1 MIIQARA
8 PLRLGMAGGG
18 TDVSPYCD
26 KYGGYVLNASIDR
39 YAYTV
44 IKTLEQPIVKFA
56 ATDLNIE
63 VHNELLPYFELDGI
77 LDLHKAVYN
86 HIIKNYNNGV
96 PISMEVSTFCD
107 APIGSGLGA
116 SSTLVV
122 SMIRAFIEFLNLS
135 LDDYSIA
142 HLAYQ
147 IERVDCKFSGG
158 RQDQYSAVF
167 GGFNFMEFYD
177 DNRAIITPL
186 RVKNWILNELEAS
199 LVIFYVGVSRESS
212 KIITDQSN
220 NVKKGSIKAI
230 NAMHGIK
237 NEAFSMKECLLR
249 GDFPGMVESMKLGW
263 ENKKKSAETVSNSH
277 IDEIFNKAI
286 KAGALAG
293 KISGAGGG
301 GFILFFVKIECRM
314 NVISALSQYEGQVS
328 NCHFTKNGAQAW
340 RIA

>member
-1 MIIQARA
+1 
-8 PLRLGMAGGG
+8 
-18 TDVSPYCD
+18 
-26 KYGGYVLNASIDR
+26 
-39 YAYTV
+39 
-44 IKTLEQPIVKFA
+44 
-56 ATDLNIE
+56 
-63 VHNELLPYFELDGI
+63 
-77 LDLHKAVYN
+77 
-86 HIIKNYNNGV
+86 
-96 PISMEVSTFCD
+96 
-107 APIGSGLGA
+107 
-116 SSTLVV
+116 
-122 SMIRAFIEFLNLS
+122 
-135 LDDYSIA
+135 
-142 HLAYQ
+142 
-147 IERVDCKFSGG
+147 
-158 RQDQYSAVF
+158 
-167 GGFNFMEFYD
+167 MEFYD